1 MLAPILHF
9 VVAPF
14 LQVLPVLM
22 DGITS
27 EHSDLRQCAV
37 YGIGVLAAK
46 APEAFRPHVIDA
58 LNRIRTVVS
67 APDAKSE

>member
-1 MLAPILHF
+1 
-9 VVAPF
+9 
-14 LQVLPVLM
+14 M

-27 EHSDLRQCAV
+27 EHADLRQCAV

-46 APEAFRPHVIDA
+46 APAEFRPHVIDA